1 VPTDSEA
8 GNVAVDRGALAEL
21 AVSIWRIDQRARRNV
36 GTPESV
42 VLACETAR
50 DRLGA
55 LGIELRDLTGQTYD
69 SHLRV
74 RVVAGED
81 SIGATGAV
89 RIAQCLSP
97 AVYRNGELI
106 RPAEVTIEEDPH
118 GATDR

>member
-1 VPTDSEA
+1 MPIDGDIGA
-8 GNVAVDRGALAEL
+8 VAVDQGALAEL
-21 AVSIWRIDQRARRNV
+21 AVSVWRIDQRARRHP

-55 LGIELRDLTGQTYD
+55 LGIELRDLTGQPYD
-69 SHLRV
+69 ANLRV
-74 RVVAGED
+74 RVVAGEE
-81 SIGATGAV
+81 SIGATGAA

-106 RPAEVTIEEDPH
+106 RTAEVTIEGEPH
-118 GATDR
+118 GAADR